1 MTKLQTGVS
10 YSKYM
15 SLYTAAYNCYTSSR
29 VHSTTTDS
37 VGQGSRAAG
46 ANLMGS
52 DLYNNLIR
60 YFIAHLKLL
69 KDRERDEG
77 RKGVYPVYTLA
88 LVQWK
93 SNFFLH
99 VQSKHTKLA
108 GAILRLI
115 EHQRNGETIDQG
127 LVKTVVDSFVSLGLD
142 ESDIN
147 KASLDVYREH
157 LETPFLDATEKY
169 YEQES
174 EAFLAESSVSD
185 NLKKAEE
192 RLKEEEDSV
201 DRYLNA
207 DTRKQL
213 VSKCEHVLIRQ
224 HSDWESFQS
233 LLDFDKDEDLQ
244 RMYALLS
251 RIPEGLEPLRK
262 KFEEHVK
269 KSGLAA
275 VAKLLGE
282 ESEGAD
288 SLDPKAYVDALLEV
302 HRKNSETVTWSF
314 RGEAGFVASLDK
326 ACREFVNRNAAT
338 GSSTTKSPEL
348 LANNA
353 DMLLRKNNKMAEEED
368 LEGALNRVMVLFKY
382 IEDKDVFQTFY
393 ATKLSKR
400 LIHGVSASDEFEA
413 SMISKLK
420 EACGFEYT
428 NKLQR
433 MFTDMSLSKDL
444 TDQFQERMQNHE
456 DMDINFSIMV
466 LGTNFWP
473 LSAPNND
480 FIIPPEIL
488 ATYGR
493 FSKYYQTK
501 HSGRKNRLPTPNHAH
516 YSSYA
521 ESSIIP
527 TANLM
532 LNYILKPVRHESFYK
547 KYAGKRF
554 MKVSILVREWALERW
569 EEGEQVS
576 LLDELPAI
584 RAKNRAERERL
595 AAAGM
600 DGDEDF
606 KDENS

>member
-37 VGQGSRAAG
+37 VGQGSRRSDSSAAG

-60 YFIAHLKLL
+60 YLSPISSSSRINPIASKMKLSYGTTPVNGTDTL
-69 KDRERDEG
+69 QRERDEG

-115 EHQRNGETIDQG
+115 EHQRKWRD
-127 LVKTVVDSFVSLGLD
+127 DRS
-142 ESDIN
+142 
-147 KASLDVYREH
+147 REH

-174 EAFLAESSVSD
+174 EAFLAESSM
-185 NLKKAEE
+185 

-244 RMYALLS
+244 RMYALFIAHT
-251 RIPEGLEPLRK
+251 RRPGAFEKE
-262 KFEEHVK
+262 FEEHVK
-269 KSGLAA
+269 KSCLAA

-282 ESEGAD
+282 GSEGAD
-288 SLDPKAYVDALLEV
+288 SLDPKAYVDALLE
-302 HRKNSETVTWSF
+302 
-314 RGEAGFVASLDK
+314 
-326 ACREFVNRNAAT
+326 
-338 GSSTTKSPEL
+338 
-348 LANNA
+348 
-353 DMLLRKNNKMAEEED
+353 
-368 LEGALNRVMVLFKY
+368 MVLFKY

-501 HSGRKNRLPTPNHAH
+501 HSGRKNQLPTPNHAH